1 MYSLKFS
8 DLRLFREI
16 VHLKS
21 VTKGAEEC
29 GVTQSAASQHLK
41 ELERRFQMPLLNRRP
56 MRLTAAGTAY
66 LDFCQQVLRQ
76 HEELQ
81 AVVARL
87 GAEPRHCVRFVAI
100 YSLRL
105 PELNRL
111 QEEFRQRYPAAELTV
126 DYMRPERIYEAI
138 RDGQADLG
146 LVSYPKASRDVVAI
160 PWREEEMVLA
170 VAPAHR
176 FAKMPSVHPMALA
189 GEPFVA
195 FDEDLPIQRHLDR
208 FLREQKVTVK
218 KILHLDNMDSVRE
231 AVALSQGISIL
242 PKPVVKSWVEIGR
255 LVAIPLV
262 PRSLRRPLGIVHSS
276 RAPLAAPAQAF
287 LDLLLEN
294 ALRRG

>member
-8 DLRLFREI
+8 DLRLFQQI
-16 VHLKS
+16 IHYQS

-41 ELERRFQMPLLNRRP
+41 ELERRFATPLLSRRP
-56 MRLTAAGTAY
+56 MKLTAAGTAY
-66 LDFCQQVLRQ
+66 FEFCQQVLRQ

-81 AVVARL
+81 ASIAAL
-87 GAEPRHCVRFVAI
+87 GSQPAHGVRFVAI

-111 QEEFRQRYPAAELTV
+111 QEEFRRRYPDSQLTV

-138 RDGQADLG
+138 RSGDADLG
-146 LVSYPKASRDVVAI
+146 LVSYPKSSRDVVAI
-160 PWREEEMVLA
+160 PWREEEMVL
-170 VAPAHR
+170 VAAPTHR
-176 FAKMPSVHPMALA
+176 FAGLPSIHPLALS

-208 FLREQKVTVK
+208 FLREQKVAVK

-231 AVALSQGISIL
+231 AVALSQGVSIL
-242 PKPVVKSWVEIGR
+242 PKPVVKGWVEMGR

-262 PRSLRRPLGIVHSS
+262 PRSLRRPLGIVHTS
-276 RAPLAAPAQAF
+276 RSPLPAPVQAF